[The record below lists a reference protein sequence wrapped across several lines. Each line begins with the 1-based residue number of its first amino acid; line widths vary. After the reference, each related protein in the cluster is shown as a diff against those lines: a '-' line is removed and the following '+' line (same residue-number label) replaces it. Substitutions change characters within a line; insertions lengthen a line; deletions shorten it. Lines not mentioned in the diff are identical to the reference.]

1 MIAGMMATIVLGGIT
16 ISLSQLGSAKAISR
30 QRLEAFS
37 RCDNALRTIR
47 RDTITVLRRGDLFD
61 TRILISDLTARYDG
75 NQVSRDELLLFNGNL
90 RANKEIDFNGEGLE
104 YEAQFRIE
112 ANDTGVALWK
122 RRDPIL
128 DDNPTGGGIAT
139 PISEGIVT
147 LELEAFDGASWFSQ
161 WDSDVSGIPEAIRI
175 TVTSSG
181 MEENDISTTTVT
193 LRTIVPLDR
202 VRSPDDKRILIAQLL
217 DEERVENGD
226 FEGEG
231 GDLGSSGSGTGSDS
245 GDSGT
250 GSGGTDG
257 GNGGGSNT
265 STETAGTSGSS
276 GTSGVS
282 SAGNGTTIFIDPD
295 GNEHVIPN
303 P

>member
-61 TRILISDLTARYDG
+61 TRVLISDLTARYDG
-75 NQVSRDELLLFNGNL
+75 MQVSRDELLLFNGNL

-112 ANDTGVALWK
+112 GNDVGVALWK

-139 PISEGIVT
+139 PISEGIVA
-147 LELEAFDGASWFSQ
+147 LELEAFDGTSWFSQ

-202 VRSPDDKRILIAQLL
+202 VRSPDDKRVLIAQLL

-226 FEGEG
+226 FEGQG
-231 GDLGSSGSGTGSDS
+231 GGLGSSGAGT

-250 GSGGTDG
+250 GSGGSDG
-257 GNGGGSNT
+257 GQSGGSGT
-265 STETAGTSGSS
+265 GTDTAGTSGNS
-276 GTSGVS
+276 GNSGIGN
-282 SAGNGTTIFIDPD
+282 AGRGTTIFIDPD